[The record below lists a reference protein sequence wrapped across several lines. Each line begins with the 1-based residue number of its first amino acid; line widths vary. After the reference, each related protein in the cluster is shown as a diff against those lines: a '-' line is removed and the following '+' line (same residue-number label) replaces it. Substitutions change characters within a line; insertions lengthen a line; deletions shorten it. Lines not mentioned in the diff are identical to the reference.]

1 MGPFIALT
9 HNDIFD
15 ISIYKYLSKVF
26 SDRGR
31 TMWSEKDITK
41 EYNKG
46 DIIIK
51 EGDPGREMYIIK
63 SGSVDVIKSERDKEI
78 ILATLSRGD
87 FFGEMAILENVYRT
101 ATVKARETSQLT
113 ILTTGNFLIKLRK
126 DPTFAFQIMQ
136 KMSRRI
142 RILNEKILK
151 ETDLTRPSNSGANLD
166 IAKTEFLKVSDL

>member
-1 MGPFIALT
+1 
-9 HNDIFD
+9 
-15 ISIYKYLSKVF
+15 
-26 SDRGR
+26 
-31 TMWSEKDITK
+31 MWTEKDITK
-41 EYNKG
+41 EFIKD

-63 SGSVDVIKSERDKEI
+63 SGSVDVVKSDGDKEI

-87 FFGEMAILENVYRT
+87 FFGEMAILENIYRT
-101 ATVKARETSQLT
+101 ATVKAKETSRL
-113 ILTTGNFLIKLRK
+113 IVLTTGNFMIKLKK

-151 ETDLTRPSNSGANLD
+151 DTDITRTGNSEINLD
-166 IAKTEFLKVSDL
+166 ITKAEYLKAGEF

>member
-1 MGPFIALT
+1 
-9 HNDIFD
+9 
-15 ISIYKYLSKVF
+15 
-26 SDRGR
+26 
-31 TMWSEKDITK
+31 MWTEKDITQDFIK
-41 EYNKG
+41 D

-63 SGSVDVIKSERDKEI
+63 SGSVDVVKSDGDKEI

-87 FFGEMAILENVYRT
+87 FFGEMAILENIYRT
-101 ATVKARETSQLT
+101 ATVKAKETSRL
-113 ILTTGNFLIKLRK
+113 IVLTTGNFMIKLKK

-151 ETDLTRPSNSGANLD
+151 DTDITRTGNSEINLD
-166 IAKTEFLKVSDL
+166 ITKAEYLKAGEF

>member
-1 MGPFIALT
+1 
-9 HNDIFD
+9 
-15 ISIYKYLSKVF
+15 
-26 SDRGR
+26 
-31 TMWSEKDITK
+31 MWSEKDITK
-41 EYNKG
+41 EFNKD

-63 SGSVDVIKSERDKEI
+63 SGSVDVVKSDGDRDI

-87 FFGEMAILENVYRT
+87 FFGEMAILENIYRT
-101 ATVKARETSQLT
+101 ATVKAKETSRL
-113 ILTTGNFLIKLRK
+113 IVLTTGNFMIKLKK

-151 ETDLTRPSNSGANLD
+151 DTDITMPGNSEINLD
-166 IAKTEFLKVSDL
+166 ITKAEYLKVSEF

>member
-1 MGPFIALT
+1 
-9 HNDIFD
+9 
-15 ISIYKYLSKVF
+15 
-26 SDRGR
+26 
-31 TMWSEKDITK
+31 MWSEKDITK
-41 EYNKG
+41 EFNKD

-63 SGSVDVIKSERDKEI
+63 SGSVDVVKSDGGRDI

-87 FFGEMAILENVYRT
+87 FFGEMAILENIYRT
-101 ATVKARETSQLT
+101 ATVKAKETSRLT
-113 ILTTGNFLIKLRK
+113 VLATGNFMIKLKK

-151 ETDLTRPSNSGANLD
+151 ETDIAMPGNSGINLD
-166 IAKTEFLKVSDL
+166 ITKAEYLKVSEF

>member
-1 MGPFIALT
+1 
-9 HNDIFD
+9 
-15 ISIYKYLSKVF
+15 
-26 SDRGR
+26 
-31 TMWSEKDITK
+31 MWSEKDITK
-41 EYNKG
+41 EFNKD

-63 SGSVDVIKSERDKEI
+63 SGSVDVVKSDGDRDI

-87 FFGEMAILENVYRT
+87 FFGEMAILENIYRT
-101 ATVKARETSQLT
+101 ATVKAKETSRL
-113 ILTTGNFLIKLRK
+113 IVLTTGNFMIKLKK

-151 ETDLTRPSNSGANLD
+151 ETDITRPGNSEINLD
-166 IAKTEFLKVSDL
+166 ITKAEYLKVGEF

>member
-1 MGPFIALT
+1 
-9 HNDIFD
+9 
-15 ISIYKYLSKVF
+15 
-26 SDRGR
+26 
-31 TMWSEKDITK
+31 MWSEKDITK
-41 EYNKG
+41 EFNKD

-63 SGSVDVIKSERDKEI
+63 SGSVDVVKSDGDREI

-87 FFGEMAILENVYRT
+87 FFGEMAILENIYRT
-101 ATVKARETSQLT
+101 ATVKAKETSRL
-113 ILTTGNFLIKLRK
+113 IVLTTGNFMIKLKK

-151 ETDLTRPSNSGANLD
+151 DTDITMPGNSEINLD
-166 IAKTEFLKVSDL
+166 ITKAEYLKVSEF

>member
-1 MGPFIALT
+1 
-9 HNDIFD
+9 
-15 ISIYKYLSKVF
+15 
-26 SDRGR
+26 
-31 TMWSEKDITK
+31 MWSEKDITK
-41 EYNKG
+41 EFNKD

-63 SGSVDVIKSERDKEI
+63 SGSVDVVKSDGDRDI

-87 FFGEMAILENVYRT
+87 FFGEMAILENIYRT
-101 ATVKARETSQLT
+101 ATVKAKETSRL
-113 ILTTGNFLIKLRK
+113 IVLTTGNFMIKLKK

-151 ETDLTRPSNSGANLD
+151 ETDITMPGNSGINLD
-166 IAKTEFLKVSDL
+166 ITKAEYLKVSEF

>member
-1 MGPFIALT
+1 
-9 HNDIFD
+9 
-15 ISIYKYLSKVF
+15 
-26 SDRGR
+26 
-31 TMWSEKDITK
+31 MWSEKDITK
-41 EYNKG
+41 EFKKD

-63 SGSVDVIKSERDKEI
+63 SGSVDVVKSDGDRDI

-87 FFGEMAILENVYRT
+87 FFGEMAILENIYRT
-101 ATVKARETSQLT
+101 ATVKAKETSRL
-113 ILTTGNFLIKLRK
+113 IVLTTGNFMIKLKK

-151 ETDLTRPSNSGANLD
+151 ETDITRPGNSEINLD
-166 IAKTEFLKVSDL
+166 ITKAEYLKVGEF

>member
-1 MGPFIALT
+1 
-9 HNDIFD
+9 
-15 ISIYKYLSKVF
+15 
-26 SDRGR
+26 
-31 TMWSEKDITK
+31 MWSEKDITK
-41 EYNKG
+41 EFNKG

-63 SGSVDVIKSERDKEI
+63 SGSVDVIKSDGEREI

-101 ATVKARETSQLT
+101 ATVKARETSRL
-113 ILTTGNFLIKLRK
+113 IVLTTGYFMIKLKK

-136 KMSRRI
+136 KMSTRI

-151 ETDLTRPSNSGANLD
+151 ETDLTRPSNSEVNLD
-166 IAKTEFLKVSDL
+166 IAKAEYLKVSDF